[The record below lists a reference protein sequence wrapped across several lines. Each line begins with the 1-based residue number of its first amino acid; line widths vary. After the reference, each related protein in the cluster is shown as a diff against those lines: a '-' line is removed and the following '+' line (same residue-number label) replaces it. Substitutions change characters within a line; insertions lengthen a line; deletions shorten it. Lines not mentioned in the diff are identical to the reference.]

1 MAIQTTSLKSK
12 VDSLEQKADE
22 YERRTNTEAK
32 VDQAA
37 EDLKEL
43 NIVLRK
49 LKQSLS
55 DFERQAGILTEV
67 FDPDDPDRSLPP
79 EAVSARD
86 EVQSITEIT
95 QDNILEIIDD
105 SDRSLASHV
114 EDVRDARE
122 SVNNARRIID
132 ERLKTIQKDKLG
144 DASTAESIQRIVGE
158 DPDAMKTI
166 SQYRS
171 FLNSILDPNGSVS
184 HLKSQ
189 WQGLEKA
196 FDNLDTDWEGFRR
209 RHGLSKGTITDLKK
223 LSREGEVDLD
233 ELSEESVN
241 EMLEVAELR
250 STIKVGL

>member
-12 VDSLEQKADE
+12 VDSLEQKAEE
-22 YERRTNTEAK
+22 YDRRTNTESR
-32 VDQAA
+32 VDDAR

-49 LKQSLS
+49 LNGSLS

-67 FDPDDPDRSLPP
+67 FDQSLPS

-86 EVQSITEIT
+86 EVQSLTEVT
-95 QDNILEIIDD
+95 QDNILDVIDN

-122 SVNNARRIID
+122 SVNDARRIID
-132 ERLKTIQKDKLG
+132 DRLKAIQNDKLG

-158 DPDAMKTI
+158 DSDAMKTI

-171 FLNSILDPNGSVS
+171 FLNSILDPDGSVS

-196 FDNLDTDWEGFRR
+196 FDNLDTDWEGFRK

-223 LSREGEVDLD
+223 LSRQGEVDLD

-241 EMLEVAELR
+241 EMLEVPELR
-250 STIKVGL
+250 STIKVSL

>member
-12 VDSLEQKADE
+12 VDSLEQKAEE
-22 YERRTNTEAK
+22 YDRRTNTESR
-32 VDQAA
+32 VDDAR

-49 LKQSLS
+49 LNGSLS

-67 FDPDDPDRSLPP
+67 FDQSLPS

-86 EVQSITEIT
+86 EVQSLTEVT
-95 QDNILEIIDD
+95 QDNILDVIDN

-122 SVNNARRIID
+122 SVNDARRIID
-132 ERLKTIQKDKLG
+132 DRLKAIQNDKLG

-158 DPDAMKTI
+158 DSDAMKMI

-171 FLNSILDPNGSVS
+171 FLNSILDPDRSVS

-196 FDNLDTDWEGFRR
+196 FDNLDTDWEGFRK

-223 LSREGEVDLD
+223 LSRQGEVDLD

-241 EMLEVAELR
+241 EMLEVPELR
-250 STIKVGL
+250 STIKVSL

>member
-1 MAIQTTSLKSK
+1 MSIQTRPLESK
-12 VDSLEQKADE
+12 LDSLEQKADE
-22 YERRTNTEAK
+22 YDTRTNTEDRVDDAK
-32 VDQAA
+32 
-37 EDLKEL
+37 ENLEEL
-43 NIVLRK
+43 NLVLRK
-49 LKQSLS
+49 LKRSLD
-55 DFERQAGILTEV
+55 DFERQAGILTDV
-67 FDPDDPDRSLPP
+67 FDQPLPS

-86 EVQSITEIT
+86 EVQSLTEIT
-95 QDNILEIIDD
+95 QDNILDVIDD
-105 SDRSLASHV
+105 SNRSLASHV

-122 SVNNARRIID
+122 SVNDARRIID
-132 ERLKTIQKDKLG
+132 ERLKMIQKDKRG

-196 FDNLDTDWEGFRR
+196 FDNLDTDWEGFRQ

-233 ELSEESVN
+233 ELSEESVT
-241 EMLEVAELR
+241 EMLEVPELR
-250 STIKVGL
+250 STIKVSL

>member
-12 VDSLEQKADE
+12 IDSLEQKADE
-22 YERRTNTEAK
+22 YDRRTNTEAK
-32 VDQAA
+32 VDQSA
-37 EDLKEL
+37 EDLKQL
-43 NIVLRK
+43 NTVLRK
-49 LKQSLS
+49 LNRSLS

-67 FDPDDPDRSLPP
+67 FDQSLPS

-86 EVQSITEIT
+86 EVQSLTEVT
-95 QDNILEIIDD
+95 QDNILDVIDG

-122 SVNNARRIID
+122 SVNDARRIID
-132 ERLKTIQKDKLG
+132 DRLKAIQNDKLG

-166 SQYRS
+166 SQFRS
-171 FLNSILDPNGSVS
+171 FLNSILDPDGSVS

-196 FDNLDTDWEGFRR
+196 FDHSSLVKT
-209 RHGLSKGTITDLKK
+209 HT
-223 LSREGEVDLD
+223 
-233 ELSEESVN
+233 SV
-241 EMLEVAELR
+241 V
-250 STIKVGL
+250 